1 MLVQS
6 ASVQDGPSG
15 PAEEVPARDFSPTSK
30 KSPKINVLI
39 VDDEPLVRWSL
50 SETLMDNGFGVLQAG
65 DGRGAVTALQEAL
78 RPVDVIMLDYR
89 LPDSNS
95 LQLLA
100 RIRAL
105 SPRSQVVM
113 MTAYGTPELAVEA
126 LRLGAFCFVNKPL
139 EMHEVPDLVSR
150 AYDSTPAA

>member
-6 ASVQDGPSG
+6 AAANGVLTG
-15 PAEEVPARDFSPTSK
+15 PADETVARDFSPTSK

-50 SETLMDNGFGVLQAG
+50 SETLMDNGFAVLQAG
-65 DGRGAVTALQEAL
+65 DARGAVAALQDAQ

-100 RIRAL
+100 RIRAM

-139 EMHEVPDLVSR
+139 EMHEVSDLVSR
-150 AYDSTPAA
+150 AYGSTSV